1 GGCFPAA
8 SPQQPLAFGGPQPVA
23 AATSPA
29 PAAAAPLNIPA
40 SVLPDGAADMLGDLT
55 LTSSAP
61 PPAPGPA
68 AAPAGAKQSPGGP
81 GHWQPVQHGLR
92 AGGPPLAPPL
102 LAGPPAAPR
111 RLGSGAPGG

>member
-1 GGCFPAA
+1 MPVQGGFAPMQGGCFPAA

-68 AAPAGAKQSPGGP
+68 AAPAGAKQSPGALDIGNP
-81 GHWQPVQHGLR
+81 FSMG
-92 AGGPPLAPPL
+92 
-102 LAGPPAAPR
+102 
-111 RLGSGAPGG
+111 